1 MKTEQILLTLT
12 ALPRVGKKT
21 ALKLYLS
28 LSDKSMDGIDL
39 YDQIKIFKERGN
51 KFPDVSKSMISL
63 ALSNTESLIEKSLS
77 LDHQIISIFDDRYP
91 SRLKNIDNP
100 PIVIF
105 VRGNMEAI
113 ESEKVG
119 AVIGTRKASK
129 YGLQAASRIAAKM
142 VDNVIVVVSGLA
154 IGCDTAGH
162 KGCLEKDGVGLA
174 VLAHGLDNI
183 YPSASKGLAERL
195 IDNGGL
201 LLTEYP
207 LGTTPTKYTFVERD
221 RMQSGLSDFVFVAE
235 TSEKSGTMHTVKFA
249 EDQRRP
255 LICLDFPEDAYLQGV
270 ANGNKMLI
278 KEGRAIPYSLE
289 EDFSKIVERIYDG
302 KDNSAESYEKK
313 LEQKSFD
320 F

>member
-1 MKTEQILLTLT
+1 M
-12 ALPRVGKKT
+12 
-21 ALKLYLS
+21 
-28 LSDKSMDGIDL
+28 
-39 YDQIKIFKERGN
+39 
-51 KFPDVSKSMISL
+51 
-63 ALSNTESLIEKSLS
+63 
-77 LDHQIISIFDDRYP
+77 
-91 SRLKNIDNP
+91 
-100 PIVIF
+100 
-105 VRGNMEAI
+105 
-113 ESEKVG
+113 
-119 AVIGTRKASK
+119 
-129 YGLQAASRIAAKM
+129 
-142 VDNVIVVVSGLA
+142 
-154 IGCDTAGH
+154 
-162 KGCLEKDGVGLA
+162 
-174 VLAHGLDNI
+174 
-183 YPSASKGLAERL
+183 AERL

-270 ANGNKMLI
+270 ANGNNMLI

-289 EDFSKIVERIYDG
+289 EDFSKIVVRIYDG
-302 KDNSAESYEKK
+302 KDKSAESYEKK